1 MVSDEDHKRSLI
13 SKIRQYRPEIVITN
27 AFSDRHPDHS
37 RASQITIDSCFLSG
51 LERIETDQE
60 VWRPRAIYHYIQ
72 FNNLTPDIVVDISK
86 QMDIKI
92 KAVKAYRTQF
102 YDPDSK
108 ESETIISSKDFLES
122 VEYRAKDLGRQSNC
136 KYAEGFITH
145 QLPKMESLLDI
156 NIEKAE

>member
-1 MVSDEDHKRSLI
+1 M
-13 SKIRQYRPEIVITN
+13 
-27 AFSDRHPDHS
+27 
-37 RASQITIDSCFLSG
+37 
-51 LERIETDQE
+51 
-60 VWRPRAIYHYIQ
+60 
-72 FNNLTPDIVVDISK
+72 NL
-86 QMDIKI
+86 KI